1 VPDLSTPDPN
11 DSTTITTVRGGSFD
25 SALNW
30 ETGINLPQL
39 FRGTWKLQP
48 TLTVRNVVASAP
60 FRIRNTETNGAWV
73 QQGKRAELSVTARPD
88 FFGFLTLGVGPWSRY
103 RHQFSPQVSL
113 AWSPE
118 ASVSEEFARAL
129 GGNRSAAAIEAP
141 RMLLTVGLSQNFQ
154 AKVRPP
160 AGDTT
165 TDPATARAITLL
177 SLTTSPVGY
186 DFEQAK
192 LPGMRGWT
200 TQTISHQV
208 QSDLVQ
214 GLSVSLTHD
223 LWKGAASS
231 DTAVFSPFLQSAQ
244 ANFTITDRT
253 FRAIGA
259 FLGLGSARAETAVT
273 DTTPARYTVPTD
285 RRFRPGTF
293 GAGSPLSMGRQRGLT
308 ASVAFSL
315 QRQRDPDTPI
325 ALEPIDPEDPF
336 GGLPL
341 PVPPFQGTR
350 SSMSL
355 NLAFAPTT
363 FWSVRWMTQYN
374 FTDGRFE
381 SHQLN
386 LERDLHDWRAGFN
399 FVRNANG
406 NFALYFNV
414 YLLSLPEIKFD
425 YNQTT
430 LQP

>member
-1 VPDLSTPDPN
+1 
-11 DSTTITTVRGGSFD
+11 
-25 SALNW
+25 
-30 ETGINLPQL
+30 
-39 FRGTWKLQP
+39 
-48 TLTVRNVVASAP
+48 
-60 FRIRNTETNGAWV
+60 
-73 QQGKRAELSVTARPD
+73 
-88 FFGFLTLGVGPWSRY
+88 
-103 RHQFSPQVSL
+103 
-113 AWSPE
+113 
-118 ASVSEEFARAL
+118 
-129 GGNRSAAAIEAP
+129 
-141 RMLLTVGLSQNFQ
+141 
-154 AKVRPP
+154 
-160 AGDTT
+160 
-165 TDPATARAITLL
+165 
-177 SLTTSPVGY
+177 
-186 DFEQAK
+186 
-192 LPGMRGWT
+192 MRGWT